1 MNTNLKNEIRFLG
14 ELIITAQ
21 KIKGDNMSNP
31 IHTTAG
37 MNGQE
42 DIDEKLG
49 SLIDYMKTLHKRL
62 IGMQGDY
69 SAHAFQLNCMLKEAL
84 KYNHKLESLENDPTK

>member
-1 MNTNLKNEIRFLG
+1 MIVA
-14 ELIITAQ
+14 AQ

-31 IHTTAG
+31 VHTTAG

-42 DIDEKLG
+42 ELDQKLI
-49 SLIDYMKTLHKRL
+49 SLIDDMKTLHNNL
-62 IGMQGDY
+62 IGMQKDF

-84 KYNHKLESLENDPTK
+84 NYNHKLESVENDPTK